1 MASFYGYTPQPFIF
15 DFIISSDDFESKK
28 QEYLDKMFLGRY
40 LLVQESEDSMN
51 LSASV
56 YCKVFENGNEQF
68 KFITYLPFGSAIPDI
83 IVGGDA
89 PYEEE
94 EN

>member
-1 MASFYGYTPQPFIF
+1 MASFYGYTPQPFVF
-15 DFIISSDDFESKK
+15 DFIISPEDFETNK
-28 QEYLDKMFLGRY
+28 QDYLNKMFLGRY
-40 LLVQESEDSMN
+40 LLVQESVNSIN
-51 LSASV
+51 LSASI

-68 KFITYLPFGSAIPDI
+68 KLITYLPFGNGLPNT
-83 IVGGDA
+83 IVGGNA